1 MGAETQGIEEALTQY
16 ERLALDTMCFIYHF
30 EANPD
35 YLPFT
40 STLFTL
46 IEKGEIEAITSTV
59 TLAEVLVK
67 PFEQGNRAAVEDYRY
82 ALTNFPNLELR
93 EVSAEIAAKAAQ
105 IKAQYSLRL
114 PDAIQVSTGM
124 AHDAQAFVTND
135 LYLKRIQDME
145 ILLFNE
151 ILGKVNY

>member
-1 MGAETQGIEEALTQY
+1 MGAETQGIEETLTQY
-16 ERLALDTMCFIYHF
+16 ERLSLDTMCFIYHF

-40 STLFTL
+40 STLFKL
-46 IEKGEIEAITSTV
+46 IERGEIEASTSTI

-67 PFEQGNRAAVEDYRY
+67 PFEQGNSAAVEDYRY

-93 EVSAEIAAKAAQ
+93 EVSAEIATKAAQ
-105 IKAQYSLRL
+105 IKARYGIRL

-124 AHDAQAFVTND
+124 AHEAQAFVTND
-135 LYLKRIQDME
+135 LYLKKIQEME

-151 ILGKVNY
+151 NLGKLNY